1 MRRLIQV
8 RHSQRRLLANRTR
21 RREKGER
28 NAKGPAIRLFLLALA
43 ILCVPP
49 ASADVCTVP
58 SAPHPSIQA
67 AVDDG
72 ACTEIVLAAQV
83 FSQSVAV
90 TRSLV
95 LRGDSSSTTV
105 IRGQVTV
112 TGGTTEIALQN
123 LQVNGGGCFS
133 VALDVGDGAQVTS
146 QQDLVVLNDAGGG
159 CQIFSDGFE
168 SGDTTLWS
176 KTVP

>member
-1 MRRLIQV
+1 MCGGNPSGFLIG
-8 RHSQRRLLANRTR
+8 LFILAVAGFCAPT
-21 RREKGER
+21 
-28 NAKGPAIRLFLLALA
+28 AF
-43 ILCVPP
+43 
-49 ASADVCTVP
+49 ADVCPVPTV
-58 SAPHPSIQA
+58 AHPSIQA
-67 AVDDG
+67 AVDDA

-112 TGGTTEIALQN
+112 TGNATEISLQN

-159 CQIFSDGFE
+159 CQIFLDGFE

>member
-1 MRRLIQV
+1 MY
-8 RHSQRRLLANRTR
+8 SKDA
-21 RREKGER
+21 G
-28 NAKGPAIRLFLLALA
+28 
-43 ILCVPP
+43 
-49 ASADVCTVP
+49 
-58 SAPHPSIQA
+58 HPGTFTSIQP
-67 AVDDG
+67 AVDDA

-83 FSQSVAV
+83 FPQSVAV

-105 IRGQVTV
+105 IRGQLTV
-112 TGGTTEIALQN
+112 TGGATEISLQN

-159 CQIFSDGFE
+159 CQIFLDGFE
-168 SGDTTLWS
+168 SGDTTAWS
-176 KTVP
+176 NTIP